1 MESIFL
7 IQIRE
12 EICKDGEERGERKL
26 SPVHSHLRA
35 TFRTVSGKR
44 EGKLSERT
52 DFSEDWLVPSGS
64 GEAARIL
71 LGQDEKARFFA
82 YFPPEEKEDGEAKK
96 SPKERMDVSS
106 ASSSSSFR
114 SLSVPPPSGPF
125 S

>member
-1 MESIFL
+1 MKENF
-7 IQIRE
+7 R
-12 EICKDGEERGERKL
+12 
-26 SPVHSHLRA
+26 PVHPHLGA
-35 TFRTVSGKR
+35 AFRTVSGKR

-64 GEAARIL
+64 GEAARL

-106 ASSSSSFR
+106 SSSSSSLR